1 MPRFT
6 GANRRRRRWR
16 AAKKIQDK
24 FRRYRSRRGKLQK
37 QITVLRRKVYKII
50 EHRWQDIYNYSDS
63 FGQAGLIKKVGLENI
78 ALTPT
83 SANLQDNRIGNKITL
98 QSIYLKGQLAVGDT
112 RNFCRIG
119 LIKVLN
125 LNQAVNISDILQPQ
139 FGSVLP
145 TIYSPYRK
153 ESPIKFQVLHDKFY
167 KLQAQAAGS
176 TYPSVVNFDLSYK
189 WKKGLTVT
197 YLQDTASDPIYNSIF
212 LFAISDSTLAPHPSF
227 RSFKRLSWIA

>member
-16 AAKKIQDK
+16 AAKKIQDR
-24 FRRYRSRRGKLQK
+24 FRKYRRRRGRLQK
-37 QITVLRRKVYKII
+37 QITVLRRKVYKIT
-50 EHRWQDIYNYSDS
+50 EHRWQDKYNYSDS
-63 FGQAGLIKKVGLENI
+63 FGAGGLIKKVGLELI
-78 ALTPT
+78 ALQPS
-83 SANLQDNRIGNKITL
+83 SANLQDNRLGNKITL
-98 QSIYLKGQLAVGDT
+98 QSIYLKGQIAVGDV

-119 LIKVLN
+119 LVRVLN
-125 LNQAVNISDILQPQ
+125 LAQAVNIDDILQPQ

-153 ESPIKFQVLHDKFY
+153 DSPIKFKILHDKFY
-167 KLQAQAAGS
+167 KTQQQAAGS

-212 LFAISDSTLAPHPSF
+212 LFAISDSTGIPHPSF